1 LRGWY
6 HAGRLTRIA
15 DRKRNLDPAIGLNP
29 RADRKGHASMY
40 YLKMGHFD
48 ALTAPCDLLPSCTC
62 SRAHLNTK
70 CRTGLS
76 GRHDNDGCQ
85 YLIHDIPLKEQK
97 PTLTSGRN
105 PGVGLMILRGTK
117 LSWSCAYPLPNL
129 ATLSCHQMRNGV

>member
-6 HAGRLTRIA
+6 HAGGLTRIA

-48 ALTAPCDLLPSCTC
+48 ALTAPCDLQPSRTC
-62 SRAHLNTK
+62 SWAHLDSE
-70 CRTGLS
+70 RRMGLR

-85 YLIHDIPLKEQK
+85 YLKHDIPLKEQK
-97 PTLTSGRN
+97 PPLTSE
-105 PGVGLMILRGTK
+105 
-117 LSWSCAYPLPNL
+117 
-129 ATLSCHQMRNGV
+129 